1 MSAAEI
7 LDITEPQ
14 VAARTFLDMLFGD
27 TEGWAAVVFGTGGY
41 FDANGKYSFPRD
53 ENDWRKNG
61 WQERKYAWPAE
72 REKLISAALRHRGD
86 VYICPAIRAVR
97 SREMNTAGPA
107 RWAWVDLDRPW
118 DDEAAELCNLPGIA
132 VISSGRGSHIYARL
146 PDVVD
151 DPLELDEWNRRLGA
165 YVGEGADA
173 KWKENSVLRLPGT
186 FSYKSA
192 AAGGEPTPIMWR
204 QLPVDGDLPLD
215 LLLPPDP
222 QPEAKTATKN
232 STGYQPTATDLAEID
247 QQKTPK
253 HIEGYLSETVT
264 EGMDRSERLY
274 ALVCAAFEW
283 GYSDGAIHEFARRHA
298 PSVDKYG
305 LRLAGNVD
313 AIISKQATSDRGSK
327 RRQLE
332 QERQREDKRYVE
344 EIIQQGRRQQAPKD
358 EPTDETTADDS
369 DDGGGQD
376 DGNEPPTTKIS
387 RGRPCT
393 DIGNAERLIDHH
405 GADMLYFAPAKE
417 WLIWDGKRW
426 AADRTLKH
434 RTLAKKVVRTIYDE
448 AAAATDSEQRKS
460 LAKWAVNSES
470 AGRVSA
476 MVALAESDVAVTE
489 EDLDI
494 DVWLLNC
501 QNGTLNLRTGQ
512 LEPHDRKDRIT
523 RITKAAYNPEAKCPR
538 WLQFLDEIMQGDQD
552 LIDYLQRAVGYTLTG
567 DDSEQA
573 FLTLYGAGANGKGTL
588 VNTLAVIL
596 GDYAG
601 SCGKDVISG
610 GIRKSQGAAN
620 EELIDLRG
628 KRLVSATETERGEPL
643 AEAQVKRITG
653 GDPITARKLFG
664 HNITFN
670 ATFTLWLSTNYLP
683 KITGT
688 DDGIW
693 RRLKLI
699 PFNAKFPEGSNDP
712 RLKEKLLEEA
722 EGILAWAVEGTRLWR
737 AHGLTT
743 PDAVLNAT
751 AEYRAE
757 SDHVKQFIDDECQ
770 LATEYKDL
778 QQNVFARY
786 TKWCE
791 DQGETPLSNKEFKQT
806 LSQKGITLKRAT
818 HQGRFANCF
827 LGIRVRSSFE

>member
-1 MSAAEI
+1 MSTAEI
-7 LDITEPQ
+7 LDITDNR
-14 VAARTFLDMLFGD
+14 VAAATFLDMLFGD

-41 FDANGKYSFPRD
+41 FDGNGKYSFPRD

-72 REKLISAALRHRGD
+72 REKLLSQTLAHRGD
-86 VYICPAIRAVR
+86 VYICPALRAVR
-97 SREMNTAGPA
+97 SRKENTAGPA

-132 VISSGRGSHIYARL
+132 VIGSGRGSHIYAKL
-146 PDVVD
+146 PTVVD

-173 KWKENSVLRLPGT
+173 KWKDNSVLRLPGT

-192 AAGGEPTPIMWR
+192 ARGGEPTPIVWR
-204 QLPVDGDLPLD
+204 QVPVDGDLPLD

-274 ALVCAAFEW
+274 ALVCAAYEW
-283 GYSDGAIHEFARRHA
+283 GYSNGAIHEFARRHA

-305 LRLAGNVD
+305 PRLAGNVD
-313 AIISKQATSDRGSK
+313 AIISKQAAGDRGKK
-327 RRQLE
+327 RRELAE
-332 QERQREDKRYVE
+332 ERQREDKRYTE

-358 EPTDETTADDS
+358 EPATETDADNGD
-369 DDGGGQD
+369 GQD
-376 DGNEPPTTKIS
+376 DGNDPPTTKIS

-405 GADMLYFAPAKE
+405 GDDMLYFAPAKE

-476 MVALAESDVAVTE
+476 MVTLAESDVAVTE
-489 EDLDI
+489 EDLDK
-494 DVWLLNC
+494 DVWLVNT

-512 LEPHDRKDRIT
+512 LEPHDRGDRLT
-523 RITKAAYNPEAKCPR
+523 KITKVAYNPNAQCPR
-538 WLQFLDEIMQGDQD
+538 WMQFLDEIMQGDQE

-567 DDSEQA
+567 DDSEQC
-573 FLTLYGAGANGKGTL
+573 FLVLYGVGANGKGTF
-588 VNTLAVIL
+588 VNTLAAIL

-601 SCGKDVISG
+601 TCGRDVIAG

-620 EELIDLRG
+620 EELVDLRG
-628 KRLVSATETERGEPL
+628 QRLVTATETEQGEPL
-643 AEAQVKRITG
+643 AEAMVKRITG

-670 ATFTLWLSTNYLP
+670 ATFTLWLSTNHLP
-683 KITGT
+683 KISGT

-693 RRLKLI
+693 RRLKLV
-699 PFNAKFPEGSNDP
+699 PFNAKFPEGRNDP
-712 RLKEKLLEEA
+712 HLKEKLIEEA
-722 EGILAWAVEGTRLWR
+722 EGILAWAVEGVRLWQ

-743 PDAVLNAT
+743 PESVRSAT
-751 AEYRAE
+751 HDYRAE
-757 SDHVKQFIDDECQ
+757 SDHVQQFIDDECDVS
-770 LATEYKDL
+770 TEMKEL
-778 QQNVFARY
+778 QKTVFARY
-786 TKWCE
+786 VKWCE
-791 DQGETPLSNKEFKQT
+791 DETQTPLSSLEFKRT
-806 LSQKGITLKRAT
+806 LERKGLTVKRVS
-818 HQGRFANCF
+818 HNGSFGNCF
-827 LGIRVRSSFE
+827 LGLRIRSSLS